1 MTLLFRVK
9 IGDEIHHVRVEVPPD
24 LPETGDEQ
32 LEEFVLTTAFL
43 EHYGRLPRGVPNA
56 LD

>member
-9 IGDEIHHVRVEVPPD
+9 IEDEIHHVRVEVPPD
-24 LPETGDEQ
+24 QTGNGEAQ
-32 LEEFVLTTAFL
+32 IEEFALTTAFL

>member
-1 MTLLFRVK
+1 MTLLFHVK

-24 LPETGDEQ
+24 RPETGDEQ
-32 LEEFVLTTAFL
+32 LEEFVITTAFL